1 MPKFSVSAQKLE
13 FNGYGT
19 KTCTGMCKRK
29 CMHAECAHACICV
42 FACAVRAHMCL
53 RVRVRYGKLHA
64 HNVYHILSIIS
75 EREHLRVCGI
85 ERMCRACVRE
95 CVRAL
100 RACVRVHV
108 NVCVYVAG
116 GDV

>member
-1 MPKFSVSAQKLE
+1 MEPKHAQVCVSASV
-13 FNGYGT
+13 
-19 KTCTGMCKRK
+19 
-29 CMHAECAHACICV
+29 CMRSARMRAYVCLR
-42 FACAVRAHMCL
+42 VRL